1 MNESEADTLERR
13 LLNRARDR
21 SAFMSLGLVLSVRPD
36 DVEKIRDWLE
46 SNGAK
51 IVYQTT
57 STGDLFLLRDWTM
70 RRAIDGDTSQLKEV
84 YQRKQRR
91 VGKKDGE
98 ENRSI

>member
-1 MNESEADTLERR
+1 LGLEDS
-13 LLNRARDR
+13 LLNRLRDR
-21 SAFMSLGLVLSVRPD
+21 DVFISFGLVLSLRPD
-36 DVEKIRDWLE
+36 DIEKVRDWLQ

-51 IVYQTT
+51 IVFQTT

-91 VGKKDGE
+91 VEKKNE
-98 ENRSI
+98 